1 MTSTSTT
8 STSTTSTST
17 TSSVHTPITTTT
29 DLILAERA
37 DVLAHPERYRV
48 LTGDRP
54 TGALHLGHYLGTLR
68 ERVRLQDAGV
78 ETFVVVADYQV
89 ITDRVDTSDVAA
101 SIRELVLDYLACG
114 IDPQRTTV
122 FVHSAVPEVGQLML
136 PLLSATTLSELR
148 RNPTVKAEVAAS
160 GSSAISGLMLTY
172 PVHQAADILSVGG
185 TLVPVGGDQLP
196 HLEQSRAVARR
207 INERYGSG
215 QVVLTP
221 PQALLTEAP
230 RLLGT
235 DGHKMSKSRRNAID
249 LGASEDETARLVRG
263 AVTDSLRHITY
274 DPAARPE
281 VSSLLLVAALCTD
294 RSPHDVAD
302 EIGGGGASALK
313 TLVTEAV
320 NEHLRP
326 IRARRRELERDPGVV
341 REVLRSGVERARPV
355 AVATLARVHTAL
367 GLGYDLGGE

>member
-1 MTSTSTT
+1 MTST
-8 STSTTSTST
+8 T
-17 TSSVHTPITTTT
+17 TSSTMTSHPAPS
-29 DLILAERA
+29 DAILAERA
-37 DVLAHPERYRV
+37 DVLAHPGRYRV

-78 ETFVVVADYQV
+78 STYVVIADYQV
-89 ITDRVDTSDVAA
+89 VTDRVDTSDVAA

-114 IDPQRTTV
+114 IDPGRTSV
-122 FVHSAVPEVGQLML
+122 FVHSAVPEIGQLML

-148 RNPTVKAEVAAS
+148 RNPTVKAEVAES

-207 INERYGSG
+207 INERYGAG

-274 DPAARPE
+274 DPSVRPE
-281 VSSLLLVAALCTD
+281 VSSLLLVAALCSD
-294 RSPHDVAD
+294 RSPQAVAD
-302 EIGGGGASALK
+302 EVGSGGASALK
-313 TLVTEAV
+313 AVVTEAV

-326 IRARRRELERDPGVV
+326 IRARRRELERDPEVV
-341 REVLRSGVERARPV
+341 RDVLRDGVERARPV
-355 AVATLARVHTAL
+355 AVATLARVPAAL
-367 GLGYDLGGE
+367 GRG